1 MGGPKAR
8 HPDRSTIVTPHADR
22 PPVLLLLVLFA
33 GLLSM
38 ALALAALSPSDG
50 PAPDTS
56 TPAARARVAA

>member
-1 MGGPKAR
+1 M
-8 HPDRSTIVTPHADR
+8 TPHADR
-22 PPVLLLLVLFA
+22 PPVLLFLVLFA